1 MGNIPWT
8 ALVYLIL
15 YFQLLGMSNAA
26 AGALNALFLGA
37 NALGALLGGL
47 IGDAAAKRFP
57 RHGRVWV
64 CQFSV
69 SVGLP
74 FALLMFKVCASRPA
88 AVQVS

>member
-74 FALLMFKVCASRPA
+74 FALLMFKVCAPRPA